1 MQAGPVV
8 MRRLLLFAT
17 LLLLPISVSAQTADD
32 IIAKYL
38 EARGGLAKIKSVQS
52 ERMRGTL
59 MLAPGIEGPF
69 VVERER
75 PYKMRM
81 EISFRDQT
89 LIRVYDGKSSG
100 WIYNPFAA
108 NASIEAMS
116 ESDLRNIS
124 DEADFEGPF
133 IDYKAKGNQLE
144 YAGKTTIEGKPGYKI
159 KLTGKNGDVSYFSFD
174 ASTFFLVRWEGNR
187 KSGDKDVPWES
198 YFRDF
203 REINGLEYPFLVES
217 SAPGTDL
224 VQKIMADKIEV
235 NVTISESRFKKPVI
249 PAETPN
255 TPSSPAAPT
264 SPATPAN
271 PPQATSPSTPP
282 KPN

>member
-1 MQAGPVV
+1 
-8 MRRLLLFAT
+8 MRRVLFFVIFLLMPTFA
-17 LLLLPISVSAQTADD
+17 SAQTADD
-32 IIAKYL
+32 IVAKYV
-38 EARGGLAKIKSVQS
+38 EARGGLANIRSIQS

-59 MLAPGIEGPF
+59 MLAPGVEGPF

-75 PYKMRM
+75 PNKMRM

-108 NASIEAMS
+108 NPSVEAMS
-116 ESDLRNIS
+116 ENELRNIAN
-124 DEADFEGPF
+124 EADFEGPF

-144 YAGKTTIEGKPGYKI
+144 YAGKTTVEGKPAYKI
-159 KLTGKNGDVSYFSFD
+159 KLTDKNGDVGYFSFD
-174 ASTFFLVRWEGNR
+174 AATSFLVRWEGNR
-187 KSGDKDVPWES
+187 KSGDKDIPWES

-203 REINGLEYPFLVES
+203 REINGIEYPFLVES

-224 VQKIMADKIEV
+224 SQKIMADKIEI
-235 NVTISESRFKKPVI
+235 NVTISESRFKKPAV
-249 PAETPN
+249 PAEPPKA
-255 TPSSPAAPT
+255 PSL
-264 SPATPAN
+264 PATPTAPEN
-271 PPQATSPSTPP
+271 PPTTATPSAPP

>member
-1 MQAGPVV
+1 VPQAELVV
-8 MRRLLLFAT
+8 MRRLLLLFIFLLTPMFAF
-17 LLLLPISVSAQTADD
+17 AQTADD
-32 IIAKYL
+32 IIAKYV
-38 EARGGLAKIKSVQS
+38 EARGGLAKIKSIQS

-59 MLAPGIEGPF
+59 MFAPGIEGPF
-69 VVERER
+69 LVERER

-81 EISFRDQT
+81 EVSFRDQT

-108 NASIEAMS
+108 NASVEAMS
-116 ESDLRNIS
+116 ENDLRNIL

-144 YAGKTTIEGKPGYKI
+144 YAGKTDVEGKPAYKI
-159 KLTGKNGDVSYFSFD
+159 KLTNKGGDVSYFSFD
-174 ASTFFLVRWEGNR
+174 ASTFFLVRWQGNR
-187 KSGDKDVPWES
+187 KTGDKEVPWES

-203 REINGLEYPFLVES
+203 REIDGLQYPFLVES
-217 SAPGTDL
+217 SAPGTDQ

-235 NVTISESRFKKPVI
+235 NVTISESRFKKPII
-249 PAETPN
+249 PVEA
-255 TPSSPAAPT
+255 PAAP
-264 SPATPAN
+264 SAPATPP
-271 PPQATSPSTPP
+271 PPQPNTTPSNPA